1 MKIFRKWLMLSISA
15 ILLVSCAS
23 TPKSKAKDISP
34 SVEIVE
40 HKGTAWG
47 IEQPVWVSQVIGTV
61 NQRELRKSL
70 GLTDKKIW
78 VLTRSGD
85 DLEFLQNW
93 VDQVDARSEIA
104 AAINQK
110 IEDTVTAELR
120 GSNSKIENKELE
132 RISKRA
138 ANVNTAGLEK
148 ETDWWTK
155 TRQLN
160 VDVKKAKDDS
170 DYKYQY
176 NYLVI
181 YSMNEDLFRKQLNI
195 SLENIK
201 NEIPNSEELIKKVT
215 DEVIDQ
221 ALVKVTDAVKSQ
233 LTQ

>member
-1 MKIFRKWLMLSISA
+1 MKIFRKWLMLGMIA
-15 ILLVSCAS
+15 LLLSSCAS

-61 NQRELRKSL
+61 NQRELRMSL

-78 VLTRSGD
+78 VLTRSGA

-120 GSNSKIENKELE
+120 GSNSKIE
-132 RISKRA
+132 S
-138 ANVNTAGLEK
+138 
-148 ETDWWTK
+148 
-155 TRQLN
+155 
-160 VDVKKAKDDS
+160 
-170 DYKYQY
+170 
-176 NYLVI
+176 
-181 YSMNEDLFRKQLNI
+181 
-195 SLENIK
+195 
-201 NEIPNSEELIKKVT
+201 
-215 DEVIDQ
+215 
-221 ALVKVTDAVKSQ
+221 
-233 LTQ
+233 

>member
-1 MKIFRKWLMLSISA
+1 MKRLEKWLCAVFTA
-15 ILLVSCAS
+15 IIYVSCAS
-23 TPKSKAKDISP
+23 TPKLKDATP
-34 SVEIVE
+34 EVEIVE

-47 IEQPVWVSQVIGTV
+47 VVQPDWVSKVIGNV
-61 NQRELRKSL
+61 NQKDLRKAL

-78 VLTRSGD
+78 VLTRSGT

-93 VDQVDARSEIA
+93 VDQVDARAEIA
-104 AAINQK
+104 AAINQR
-110 IEDTVTAELR
+110 IEDTVTAELTGADSR
-120 GSNSKIENKELE
+120 IDSKTIE
-132 RISKRA
+132 RISHRA

-160 VDVKKAKDDS
+160 IDIKKAKDDS

-201 NEIPNSEELIKKVT
+201 TELPNAEELIKKVT
-215 DEVIDQ
+215 DAVVDQ
-221 ALVKVTDAVKSQ
+221 ALVKCRD
-233 LTQ
+233 

>member
-1 MKIFRKWLMLSISA
+1 M
-15 ILLVSCAS
+15 
-23 TPKSKAKDISP
+23 
-34 SVEIVE
+34 
-40 HKGTAWG
+40 
-47 IEQPVWVSQVIGTV
+47 
-61 NQRELRKSL
+61 
-70 GLTDKKIW
+70 
-78 VLTRSGD
+78 
-85 DLEFLQNW
+85 
-93 VDQVDARSEIA
+93 
-104 AAINQK
+104 
-110 IEDTVTAELR
+110 
-120 GSNSKIENKELE
+120 
-132 RISKRA
+132 
-138 ANVNTAGLEK
+138 
-148 ETDWWTK
+148 
-155 TRQLN
+155 N